1 MDIDTVPG
9 HVVGEAGR
17 TAPVPSPRT
26 DAAGARFDAIY
37 ETYRL
42 LLRRLAVRRG
52 IPVRDADDLVHDV
65 FATYLA
71 NAANVRDVHGY
82 LIGAICNAARQY
94 QRRERAAPFCDGQ
107 DVCAVKANDDL
118 LDGVIANLVIRAALA
133 RLGSSCRET
142 LQRFF
147 LLGETAVSIAESRET
162 SPNYIRRLLNYCRN
176 RVRSIYLQMES

>member
-1 MDIDTVPG
+1 MDIDRVPEHFIGEAAGIATVP
-9 HVVGEAGR
+9 
-17 TAPVPSPRT
+17 PLQP
-26 DAAGARFDAIY
+26 DAAAVRFDAIY

-71 NAANVRDVHGY
+71 NSSNVRDVHAY
-82 LIGAICNAARQY
+82 LIGATCNAARQY
-94 QRRERAAPFCDGQ
+94 QRKERAAPFCEAR
-107 DVCAVKANDDL
+107 DVCAAAGNDDL
-118 LDGVIANLVIRAALA
+118 LNGVIGNLIIRSALA

-147 LLGETAVSIAESRET
+147 LLGETAVSIAASRET

>member
-1 MDIDTVPG
+1 MEIDGIPERVA
-9 HVVGEAGR
+9 GEAGG
-17 TAPVPSPRT
+17 TAAVPPRRT
-26 DAAGARFDAIY
+26 DAAGERFDAIY

-52 IPVRDADDLVHDV
+52 IPIRDADDLVHDV

-71 NAANVRDVHGY
+71 NQSNVRDVHAY

-94 QRRERAAPFCDGQ
+94 QRKERAAPFCEGRN
-107 DVCAVKANDDL
+107 VCAAAGNDDL
-118 LDGVIANLVIRAALA
+118 LNAVIGNLVIRAALA